1 MRTKNFDPDGAK
13 KRALE
18 TFWQSGYE
26 ATNMPELLSM
36 MSLGRASFYNAFGS
50 KHELFVQTLDLYFE
64 TLREHFEPLI
74 SRETDARQSLAVLVD
89 GILAVARSADG
100 RATNWRGCFIGN
112 TALELGGSDPEVVA
126 RLKVGVD
133 TLRSLFEKAL
143 SLPRVGSPQL
153 SGAAIAQRAL
163 QCAANI
169 QGLLVLAKSGL
180 SDAEIGQMRDALIAA
195 AFMPPELSTHMVKG
209 TGK

>member
-1 MRTKNFDPDGAK
+1 MRTKSFDPSGAT

-18 TFWQSGYE
+18 AFWQNGYE
-26 ATNMPELLSM
+26 ATNMRELLAM

-50 KHELFVQTLDLYFE
+50 KHELFIQTLDLYFE

-74 SRETDARQSLAVLVD
+74 SRETTARQALAVLVD

-112 TALELGGSDPEVVA
+112 TALELGASDPDVVA
-126 RLKVGVD
+126 RLKIGVD
-133 TLRSLFEKAL
+133 TLRSLFERAL
-143 SLPRVGSPQL
+143 SLPGGAGSLRL
-153 SGAAIAQRAL
+153 SDAVIRQRAL

-169 QGLLVLAKSGL
+169 QGLLL
-180 SDAEIGQMRDALIAA
+180 
-195 AFMPPELSTHMVKG
+195 
-209 TGK
+209 

>member
-1 MRTKNFDPDGAK
+1 MRTKSFDPDGAK

-18 TFWQSGYE
+18 AFWQSGYE

-50 KHELFVQTLDLYFE
+50 KRELFVQTLDLYFE
-64 TLREHFEPLI
+64 TLRDHFEPLI
-74 SRETDARQSLAVLVD
+74 SRETEASRALAVLVD

-100 RATNWRGCFIGN
+100 HATNWRGCFIGN
-112 TALELGGSDPEVVA
+112 TALELGATDPEVVA
-126 RLKVGVD
+126 RLKVGID

-143 SLPRVGSPQL
+143 SLSGAGSSHL
-153 SGAAIAQRAL
+153 SGAAVTRRAL
-163 QCAANI
+163 QCVANI

-195 AFMPPELSTHMVKG
+195 AIMPPES
-209 TGK
+209 